1 MTSWKN
7 KHWTEIQNIDKTK
20 WKNDQNKNPSCQ
32 FFAFTF
38 LSIQFKFMQCP
49 SRNSFLKILIYIFCH
64 PWSEGCI
71 VVAFPLQQFG
81 YLHIPSYLLW
91 TPDNLNFRWLKLVL
105 ISLEGSSYWEL
116 TVVQINNPRTTK
128 GDPITFPVYI

>member
-1 MTSWKN
+1 MNWN
-7 KHWTEIQNIDKTK
+7 PEHW
-20 WKNDQNKNPSCQ
+20 QNKMKKQSKQ
-32 FFAFTF
+32 ESF
-38 LSIQFKFMQCP
+38 LSILCFYFSVNPVQIQCP

-91 TPDNLNFRWLKLVL
+91 TPDNLNFWWLKLVL